1 MRIRY
6 YLVPLFV
13 AGGLLMAGCGG
24 KRAFVRKMEEKNLT
38 AGLSQPGKSLDT
50 TTVDIP
56 KEIKFK
62 ENGKDAYI
70 SVATKDKDGSD
81 IASYTLSE
89 VRVFAKNK
97 TVSERNGK
105 VNVDFIVSVPKG
117 LVDKNW
123 QVHLVPKV
131 TKDVTKDSL
140 FLDEIFIILYSER
153 KEASSAWIA
162 VHWNIS
168 ISHSTRKAIVWFL

>member
-1 MRIRY
+1 MRIKY
-6 YLVPLFV
+6 YIVPLFV
-13 AGGLLMAGCGG
+13 ASCLLMCACSG
-24 KRAFVRKMEEKNLT
+24 KRAFVRKMEGQNLT
-38 AGLSQPGKSLDT
+38 AGLSQPGKTVDT
-50 TTVDIP
+50 TVVDVP
-56 KEIKFK
+56 REVKFK
-62 ENGKDAYI
+62 ENGKEAYI

-97 TVSERNGK
+97 TVPERNGK

-123 QVHLVPKV
+123 QVHLIPKV

-140 FLDEIFIILYSER
+140 FLDDIFITGAQIGR
-153 KEASSAWIA
+153 AH
-162 VHWNIS
+162 V
-168 ISHSTRKAIVWFL
+168 